1 MLSDRCPD
9 SGTTGIRTRAA
20 RSTNPGRRAGPR
32 FPSRREIA
40 VAALT
45 GAPRQPR
52 VTEPVARKTGA
63 RAVSGTRSDM
73 IV

>member
-1 MLSDRCPD
+1 VSVSRNHRHP
-9 SGTTGIRTRAA
+9 
-20 RSTNPGRRAGPR
+20 NRRGPLDQCGPPV
-32 FPSRREIA
+32 PSRREIA